1 MAVGY
6 DDSTQVDVLSAET
19 LEPLFS
25 ADTSGANHDLLKVT
39 WSRDG
44 QYLYA
49 AGKHRVSG
57 WCPIRRWDNGGRG
70 GFEEF
75 KVSTSTVMG
84 LRPLTNGRLAVGAAD
99 PLIAVLDAGGKPI
112 WKHQGEIAD
121 YRGQLGARGIRLSGT
136 GDMVQ
141 FGFELWG
148 KRPAR
153 FSLKNWQLDL
163 DPLDDS
169 LLSGPV
175 TEGLEITDWQ
185 DSYTPK
191 LNGTPLVLE
200 EYEMSRSLAISPDKK
215 HFLLG
220 TEWYLHLF
228 DSNGKELWQVDAPGM
243 AWAVNITGDGKM
255 AVAGYGD
262 GTIRWYRMKD
272 GQELLAFFPHR
283 DGNRWIAWTPQGF
296 YQASAGAEDL
306 IGWHLNHGT
315 DQAPD
320 FYSASRFRDQFYR
333 PDVVARVIDTLDVD
347 KALRFADQERGR
359 KTITRN
365 LRDILPPQITILAP
379 RSGTKTDSTRLTLT
393 YLAASSTGPITDIEA
408 RVDSRPARVL
418 SHVPLTDDDNHSM
431 VRKITVEVPSRD
443 ATVSLIARNQHGASE
458 PATFF
463 SNWAGTKDWFK
474 PHLYVLAV
482 GVSEYKQERL
492 NLRYGAKDAEDFI
505 NAIKSQEGGLY
516 KKVTA
521 RLLVSTKETATKDK
535 ILDGLEWLER
545 ETTSRD
551 VAMVFLSG
559 HGLNDPQGRYHFL
572 PQDGDPHRLR
582 RTSIDDYEI
591 KKFLSTIAG
600 KTVLFF
606 DTCHSGNI
614 LGGVRADTQQ
624 ADVDKFANE
633 LADAETGVIVF
644 SSSTGK
650 QFSVEKENW
659 QNGAF
664 TEALL
669 EGIRGMADYHKDWYI
684 SIAELEVYLSERV
697 KELTQGEQKPMTAK
711 PKTIEDFKFLRVSQS
726 NSGG

>member
-1 MAVGY
+1 M
-6 DDSTQVDVLSAET
+6 
-19 LEPLFS
+19 
-25 ADTSGANHDLLKVT
+25 
-39 WSRDG
+39 
-44 QYLYA
+44 
-49 AGKHRVSG
+49 
-57 WCPIRRWDNGGRG
+57 
-70 GFEEF
+70 
-75 KVSTSTVMG
+75 
-84 LRPLTNGRLAVGAAD
+84 
-99 PLIAVLDAGGKPI
+99 
-112 WKHQGEIAD
+112 
-121 YRGQLGARGIRLSGT
+121 YR
-136 GDMVQ
+136 
-141 FGFELWG
+141 
-148 KRPAR
+148 
-153 FSLKNWQLDL
+153 
-163 DPLDDS
+163 
-169 LLSGPV
+169 
-175 TEGLEITDWQ
+175 
-185 DSYTPK
+185 
-191 LNGTPLVLE
+191 
-200 EYEMSRSLAISPDKK
+200 
-215 HFLLG
+215 
-220 TEWYLHLF
+220 
-228 DSNGKELWQVDAPGM
+228 
-243 AWAVNITGDGKM
+243 
-255 AVAGYGD
+255 
-262 GTIRWYRMKD
+262 
-272 GQELLAFFPHR
+272 
-283 DGNRWIAWTPQGF
+283 
-296 YQASAGAEDL
+296 
-306 IGWHLNHGT
+306 
-315 DQAPD
+315 
-320 FYSASRFRDQFYR
+320 
-333 PDVVARVIDTLDVD
+333 
-347 KALRFADQERGR
+347 
-359 KTITRN
+359 
-365 LRDILPPQITILAP
+365 
-379 RSGTKTDSTRLTLT
+379 
-393 YLAASSTGPITDIEA
+393 AASSTGPITDIEA
-408 RVDSRPARVL
+408 RVDSRPAPVL
-418 SHVPLTDDDNHSM
+418 SHFPHTDDDKHSM
-431 VRKITVEVPSRD
+431 VGQITVEIPSRD
-443 ATVSLIARNQHGASE
+443 AIVLLIARNQHGASE

-551 VAMVFLSG
+551 VAMVFLAG
-559 HGLNDPQGRYHFL
+559 HGLNDPKGRYHFL

-582 RTSIDDYEI
+582 RTSIDDHEI
-591 KKFLSTIAG
+591 KKFLSKIAG

-614 LGGVRADTQQ
+614 LRDVRAGDQQ

-669 EGIRGMADYHKDWYI
+669 EGIRGMADLGKKDRYI